1 MTPPDAPAPDRPAL
15 DGPADD
21 APPRN
26 TPVAGDP
33 APDAGLAGLAGVARA
48 TVDIAAPP
56 ERVFRALTDPAE
68 RARWWAPNP
77 PAGAPA
83 DAPGDYRVFDPP
95 RAIEHA
101 APAGPGGRP
110 GVVRYD
116 LVPVDVGGAPGTR
129 VTVTH
134 TAPAL
139 RAAALPA
146 TALRAAG
153 PAWAARRRSPAWA
166 ARAHA

>member
-1 MTPPDAPAPDRPAL
+1 MTPPDAPAPDRPA
-15 DGPADD
+15 PD
-21 APPRN
+21 A
-26 TPVAGDP
+26 P
-33 APDAGLAGLAGVARA
+33 APDAPVPGAPAPDAALAGVARA

-68 RARWWAPNP
+68 RARWWAPNA

-83 DAPGDYRVFDPP
+83 DAPGAYRVLDPP
-95 RAIEHA
+95 RTIEHA
-101 APAGPGGRP
+101 APAGPGGLP

-116 LVPVDVGGAPGTR
+116 LAPVDVGGAPGTR

-139 RAAALPA
+139 RAAAP
-146 TALRAAG
+146 RAAAA
-153 PAWAARRRSPAWA
+153 PRWLARRRPPAWA
-166 ARAHA
+166 ARAIA

>member
-1 MTPPDAPAPDRPAL
+1 MTPPDAPAPDRPAPEAPTS
-15 DGPADD
+15 DTPADD
-21 APPRN
+21 AAVPA
-26 TPVAGDP
+26 AGP
-33 APDAGLAGLAGVARA
+33 ADVAGVARA

-83 DAPGDYRVFDPP
+83 DAPGAYRVLDPP
-95 RAIEHA
+95 RTIEHA
-101 APAGPGGRP
+101 APAGPGGRA

-116 LVPVDVGGAPGTR
+116 LAPVDVGGVPGTR

-139 RAAALPA
+139 RAAAGPPWLA
-146 TALRAAG
+146 RRR
-153 PAWAARRRSPAWA
+153 PAWAARI
-166 ARAHA
+166 RA